1 MLPSRK
7 IVQNITLE
15 LSEKKINTD
24 STESLL
30 ENTLYIAKNENI
42 IISTKSSIESKEDD
56 NDKDDDDDKDGTE
69 TETDRED
76 EDEDENEE
84 HIVEL
89 FNVKI
94 RGHAREYYTD
104 NSVNGH
110 IYTIGIFEEIGP
122 IVGKFVNGKAVM
134 NKTKTKKL
142 K

>member
-42 IISTKSSIESKEDD
+42 ILSTQSSIESKEDD
-56 NDKDDDDDKDGTE
+56 IDNDKDDADGDVDDDKD
-69 TETDRED
+69 DD
-76 EDEDENEE
+76 EDNENENE
-84 HIVEL
+84 DNIVEL

-110 IYTIGIFEEIGP
+110 IYTIGNFEEIGP

-134 NKTKTKKL
+134 NKSKTKKL